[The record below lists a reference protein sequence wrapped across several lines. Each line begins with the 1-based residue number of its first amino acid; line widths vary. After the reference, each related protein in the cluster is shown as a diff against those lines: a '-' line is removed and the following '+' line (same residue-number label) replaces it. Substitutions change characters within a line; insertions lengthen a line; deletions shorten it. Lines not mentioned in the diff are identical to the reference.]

1 MVKICI
7 FGGGAIGGYI
17 AGHLARAGHC
27 DVSMV
32 ARGDNLAAVRDHGL
46 EVQTPSG
53 SFVAHPR
60 VTDDPATLGPQDAVL
75 LTLKAHQLPSALPQ
89 LAPLIGPDTMI
100 LPPTTGIPA
109 ALLSSLGGQPVSA
122 SLLDPDGVQM
132 RAMPP
137 AQVLGIVYWIGA
149 HSAAPGVVHQ
159 DGPVATCM
167 LGELDGA
174 LSERAK
180 ALADCLTQ
188 SGIRTPVRPNIRGDI
203 WIKFVN
209 SLCWNPVAVLT
220 GATNGTIGA
229 DSEALNSVAAMMREA
244 DAIAERIGL
253 TITVPVEKR
262 IGVTL
267 SAPAHKMSMLQDFE
281 AGRPLEIEILK
292 QSIGAVK
299 EMAGMPTPALDA
311 VLSLMALR
319 TAKH

>member
-32 ARGDNLAAVRDHGL
+32 ARGANLAAVRDHGL

-60 VTDDPATLGPQDAVL
+60 ITDDPATLGPQDAVL

-89 LAPLIGPDTMI
+89 LAPLIGPHSMI
-100 LPPTTGIPA
+100 LPPTTGLPA
-109 ALLSSLGGQPVSA
+109 ALLSSLVGQAGSVSA
-122 SLLDPDGVQM
+122 LDPEGTHM

-137 AQVLGIVYWIGA
+137 EQVLGIVYWIGA
-149 HSAAPGVVHQ
+149 HLEAPGVVHQ
-159 DGPVATCM
+159 DGLVATCM
-167 LGELDGA
+167 LGELDGRF
-174 LSERAK
+174 SDRAK
-180 ALADCLTQ
+180 ALADCLTDA
-188 SGIRTPVRPNIRGDI
+188 GIRTPVRPDIRSDI

-220 GATNGTIGA
+220 GATNGAIGA
-229 DSEALNSVAAMMREA
+229 DGEALNTVAAMMSEA
-244 DAIAERIGL
+244 DEIARRIGL
-253 TITVPVEKR
+253 EITVPVEKR
-262 IGVTL
+262 IAVTL

-281 AGRPLEIEILK
+281 AGRPLEIGILK

-299 EMAGMPTPALDA
+299 ELAGMPTPALDA

-319 TAKH
+319 ISEQ

>member
-1 MVKICI
+1 MKICI

-27 DVSMV
+27 DVSMI
-32 ARGDNLAAVRDHGL
+32 ARGGNLAAVRDRGL
-46 EVQTPSG
+46 EVRTPSG
-53 SFVAHPR
+53 SFLAHPR

-89 LAPLIGPDTMI
+89 LAPLIGPHSMI

-109 ALLSSLGGQPVSA
+109 ALLSSLAGQAASA
-122 SLLDPDGVQM
+122 PLLDPDGAQM
-132 RAMPP
+132 RAMPLD
-137 AQVLGIVYWIGA
+137 QVLGIVYWIGA
-149 HSAAPGVVHQ
+149 HSEAPGVVHQ

-167 LGELDGA
+167 LGELDGR
-174 LSERAK
+174 SSDRAQ
-180 ALADCLTQ
+180 ALAACLTDA
-188 SGIRTPVRPNIRGDI
+188 GIRTPVRSNIRGDI

-209 SLCWNPVAVLT
+209 SLSWNPVAVLT
-220 GATNGTIGA
+220 GATNGAIGA
-229 DSEALNSVAAMMREA
+229 DVEALNTVAAMMREA
-244 DAIAERIGL
+244 DSIAERIGL
-253 TITVPVEKR
+253 EITVPVEKR

-292 QSIGAVK
+292 QSISAVK
-299 EMAGMPTPALDA
+299 ELADMPTPALDA

-319 TAKH
+319 TSER